1 MRPKTR
7 KTCLPTT
14 ELRPPSSS
22 LSRKTNASSGLDRR
36 LPCPQSFFCVETIL
50 RLTEARLGPTAPT
63 RTIMNAT
70 VFPMRADAKQS
81 ASKSKAGAG
90 QLPAQRILVV
100 DDEDDL
106 LELVRYNLTKEGFEV
121 ECTGTGEEA
130 LRSARRQPPDLIV
143 LDWMLPNVDGLE
155 VCRRLKGDSKTREIP
170 IVMLTAKGE
179 ESDMIVGLE
188 RGADDYIAKPFSPKV
203 LAARVRALLRRHE
216 ARRREQLETTI
227 EVHELAIHPGRHEVM
242 LAGQPLELT
251 YTEFALLQFLA
262 KRPGWAYTRMQIV
275 DAVKGEDYPVTE
287 RSVDVQVAGL
297 RKKLGTFGSSIETVR
312 GVGYRFRA

>member
-1 MRPKTR
+1 MRPKTG
-7 KTCLPTT
+7 KTCLPTP

-22 LSRKTNASSGLDRR
+22 LSRKTNASSGIDRR

-130 LRSARRQPPDLIV
+130 LRSARRQITDCP
-143 LDWMLPNVDGLE
+143 
-155 VCRRLKGDSKTREIP
+155 
-170 IVMLTAKGE
+170 
-179 ESDMIVGLE
+179 
-188 RGADDYIAKPFSPKV
+188 
-203 LAARVRALLRRHE
+203 
-216 ARRREQLETTI
+216 
-227 EVHELAIHPGRHEVM
+227 
-242 LAGQPLELT
+242 
-251 YTEFALLQFLA
+251 
-262 KRPGWAYTRMQIV
+262 
-275 DAVKGEDYPVTE
+275 
-287 RSVDVQVAGL
+287 
-297 RKKLGTFGSSIETVR
+297 
-312 GVGYRFRA
+312 